1 VTGPPAGLRVVDLT
15 QVLSGPSCTMLLADL
30 AEVLEELA
38 RCRAG
43 PRTPP
48 GGDRP

>member
-1 VTGPPAGLRVVDLT
+1 MTGPPAGLRVVDLT

-38 RCRAG
+38 RCRAD
-43 PRTPP
+43 PRTLP